1 MDITLPLPADLTCRF
16 VVPVERIPFDIE
28 SFVPWRVSGPYRRAA
43 STALGTPLLRVTH
56 LKIPWKPAAA
66 IPLTAEQRSVLHRA
80 RQHLVISSTAPP
92 HALPASAQ
100 LARATARALARECAA
115 PLLDPLTGNTI
126 PSCEPHTD
134 EPTTLRLADD
144 WLGWDI
150 EVHADATC
158 PPWDP
163 AGTGA
168 CDCLRVTTRGLRRFA
183 LPEITL
189 DGAACAHTLCAT
201 ALLRTVAHRLLADHL
216 SFLATHPDAT
226 QRTIT
231 DHLRIDP
238 ACSAAMRSH
247 VVSTGTT
254 DTGNHSHAVSHAVS
268 RPDMRGH
275 RGTGSN
281 PDMSRHRD
289 TGSDPDTSRHR
300 DTGSNPDTTSYNL
313 NGYACDS
320 PDGYGA
326 LPIGIEHHGAPS
338 LGSSDYEGPPF
349 SVRLTPCDLA
359 PATSGR
365 TGRLRRPKVGPAPGT
380 DHVTCLEVS
389 PPAGFAGSLN
399 DWLCATRRAT
409 AGAPISITCD
419 VSEPPPALV
428 A

>member
-56 LKIPWKPAAA
+56 LKLPWKPAAA
-66 IPLTAEQRSVLHRA
+66 IPFTAEQRSVLHRA

-100 LARATARALARECAA
+100 LARATARVLARECAA

-226 QRTIT
+226 RRTII

-238 ACSAAMRSH
+238 ACGAAMCSR

-254 DTGNHSHAVSHAVS
+254 DTGSHSDVGS
-268 RPDMRGH
+268 R
-275 RGTGSN
+275 

-289 TGSDPDTSRHR
+289 TS
-300 DTGSNPDTTSYNL
+300 SNPDMSNYNL

-409 AGAPISITCD
+409 ASAPLSITCD